1 MMCKKQENFMDKDN
15 FDFFEDEEEPIEEVK
30 TPVGAA
36 SVVVAGV
43 FLLCLIFVFAK
54 VLFTSNTDTVP
65 PDIDTATINTKDD
78 EPEELPMTFD
88 ESSEDMTVGDLQE
101 SSDVSEEES
110 SQEEQGLGVMYITE
124 YAYLHTGPSDDA
136 ENIICMSPG
145 IQVTVL
151 AEDPSGYM
159 KITFMNVDGPLTGYV
174 YRDYLSVEQTVIP
187 EWELW

>member
-1 MMCKKQENFMDKDN
+1 MDNDN
-15 FDFFEDEEEPIEEVK
+15 FEFFEDEEEAFEDGK

-65 PDIDTATINTKDD
+65 PDIDTATINTNDD

-88 ESSEDMTVGDLQE
+88 DSSEAFVAGIAGEE
-101 SSDVSEEES
+101 SAEESEEES

-145 IQVTVL
+145 IEVTVL

-174 YRDYLSVEQTVIP
+174 YRDYLSEVQTVIP